1 MLFNL
6 VPNITRL
13 HVSQYLNS
21 LYRADFS
28 EPLEPVVEPEATFVW
43 KGEEG
48 GGLKL
53 DKVRVFTEE
62 HMSVPLIFEILGE
75 EL

>member
-1 MLFNL
+1 M
-6 VPNITRL
+6 
-13 HVSQYLNS
+13 
-21 LYRADFS
+21 
-28 EPLEPVVEPEATFVW
+28 EPEATFVW

>member
-1 MLFNL
+1 MLFHL
-6 VPNITRL
+6 VPYITRL

-43 KGEEG
+43 KGEG

-53 DKVRVFTEE
+53 DKVRTEE
-62 HMSVPLIFEILGE
+62 HISIPPIFPNFR
-75 EL
+75 